1 MIAPLTMISK
11 TNSSDQTSQPLES
24 LNGLEK
30 FLDQVEGFFFKIQF
44 DKRTKIYSFPFIT
57 QNAESL
63 YGLTADYLQDNAQL
77 ISDLIFPDDRKLVL
91 SAIYKSMQTFKP
103 WNQEFRFLLP
113 SGAHGWVKINA
124 TPEKLSDEIVSWHGY
139 ATDITE
145 MKNTQLEL
153 LSVKERFEFALE
165 GSQIGVWDWDIKNDK
180 VFYSDKS
187 LEFLEIPR
195 DDMLLSDSTWTD
207 KVHPDDKQMY
217 FDDINK
223 YFDGHTAYYS
233 GQHRIFSSSGTY
245 KWIQDRGKTVEWDN
259 DGNPS
264 RVIGTHVDITAM
276 KEFEESVVNKNKL
289 IESHNGRLKN
299 FALIVSHN
307 LRTHAGNLKSI
318 LELIDNAESPEEKK
332 ELAPYLNDISDG
344 LSGTINN
351 LNDIALSNRNLSDTP
366 KLIPLRNYVDK
377 TISTL
382 QSQINKK
389 EVIVVCDIPRDIQI
403 IYNAAYL
410 ESILFNL
417 LSNAVKYSDNSRQSR
432 VTISAEMTSINDLT
446 LSVQDNGLGLDL
458 NANGG
463 KLFGLYKTFHRN
475 EDSKGLGLFMTKNQI
490 EDMGDEISVESVKG
504 EGSTFS
510 VHFKNK
516 LP

>member
-1 MIAPLTMISK
+1 MISK
-11 TNSSDQTSQPLES
+11 ENSLSHTSQEAVS
-24 LNGLEK
+24 LDSLK
-30 FLDQVEGFFFKIQF
+30 VFLDQVEGFFFKIQF
-44 DKRTKIYSFPFIT
+44 DKISKTYSFPFIT

-63 YGLTADYLQDNAQL
+63 YGLTLEYLQDNAQV
-77 ISDLIFPDDRKLVL
+77 ISDLIFIDDRKLVL
-91 SAIYKSMQTFKP
+91 DTIYQSMKTFNP
-103 WNQEFRFLLP
+103 WIQEFRFLLP
-113 SGAHGWVKINA
+113 SGAHGWVKIHA
-124 TPEKLSDEIVSWHGY
+124 TPEKTSDDVVSWNGY

-153 LSVKERFEFALE
+153 LKVKERFEFALE

-187 LEFLEIPR
+187 LKFLEIPR

-217 FDDINK
+217 FDDIND
-223 YFDGHTAYYS
+223 YFEGRTAYYS
-233 GQHRIFSSSGTY
+233 GQHRVFSTSGTY
-245 KWIQDRGKTVEWDN
+245 KWIQDKGKAVEWDK

-264 RVIGTHVDITAM
+264 RMIGTHVDITTM
-276 KEFEESVVNKNKL
+276 KEFEEDILSKNKL

-351 LNDIALSNRNLSDTP
+351 LNDIASSNRNLSDTP